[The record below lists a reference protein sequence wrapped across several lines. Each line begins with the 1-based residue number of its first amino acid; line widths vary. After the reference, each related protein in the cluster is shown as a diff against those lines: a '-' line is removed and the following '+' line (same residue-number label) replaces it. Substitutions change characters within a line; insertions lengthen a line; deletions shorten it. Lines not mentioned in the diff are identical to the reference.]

1 MSLDRWEWSPDRL
14 TRSLETL
21 EGVESVHLYLYLDV
35 GSIHRPK
42 DRRLTSNGDILSE
55 IFQHEGSKVKTMGP
69 MIFHDNTDPKGLY
82 LEFHLRRYNEVKVAR
97 P

>member
-1 MSLDRWEWSPDRL
+1 MY
-14 TRSLETL
+14 
-21 EGVESVHLYLYLDV
+21 LYLYLDV
-35 GSIHRPK
+35 GSIYRLK

-55 IFQHEGSKVKTMGP
+55 ILQHEGSKVQKTLAP
-69 MIFHDNTDPKGLY
+69 MIFHDNTDPKGRY